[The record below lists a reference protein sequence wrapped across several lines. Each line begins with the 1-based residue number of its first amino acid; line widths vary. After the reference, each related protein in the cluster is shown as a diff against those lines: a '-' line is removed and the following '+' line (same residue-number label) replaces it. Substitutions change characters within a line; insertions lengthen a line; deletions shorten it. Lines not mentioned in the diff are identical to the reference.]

1 MLRTALSSS
10 VIRPLRRP
18 RDSLMPCPRYRRP
31 CSLISATRTQ
41 VLALPTS
48 MAVMKLGGWLGM
60 VYRGFCEASLGIP
73 GLGFF
78 WLAPG
83 EGGNAAEETGFEV
96 WDGGGAMLGAAF
108 EVCADGRA
116 IVGAGLEVLAVSGI
130 GFFAEAGITA
140 VLAEWTTVLAL
151 TALARLPLGLTAA
164 RWVTALAGVLA
175 TVLADFLVG
184 PASAGCVT
192 YFS

>member
-96 WDGGGAMLGAAF
+96 WDGGGPRLGVAF
-108 EVCADGRA
+108 DCAGGKA
-116 IVGAGLEVLAVSGI
+116 NVGAGLEVLAVSGI

-140 VLAEWTTVLAL
+140 ALVEWTPVLVLTV
-151 TALARLPLGLTAA
+151 LARLPLGLTAA
-164 RWVTALAGVLA
+164 RWVTALTG
-175 TVLADFLVG
+175 
-184 PASAGCVT
+184 
-192 YFS
+192 

>member
-18 RDSLMPCPRYRRP
+18 RDSLMPCPRYRIP

-73 GLGFF
+73 
-78 WLAPG
+78 
-83 EGGNAAEETGFEV
+83 
-96 WDGGGAMLGAAF
+96 
-108 EVCADGRA
+108 
-116 IVGAGLEVLAVSGI
+116 GI